1 VELEVEIAE
10 VTKDEKVTVTVI
22 VPSLI
27 EIVIFFTL
35 LVDVASDDVRDVIV
49 LVSSL
54 VTASDS

>member
-10 VTKDEKVTVTVI
+10 VTKDVKVTVTVV
-22 VPSLI
+22 VPSLT